1 MTCDVS
7 PVAMFY
13 IYIYQIAAHNCRSRR
28 LSQLEELR
36 QRLDEASWCCAN
48 IFKIINNANAIL
60 ILIIIIIQA
69 TAVRDSVARDHR
81 CLVMIHLHHIYKLTD
96 RPVVLLNA
104 IFRIDRI
111 ICTMIFLPFP

>member
-36 QRLDEASWCCAN
+36 QRLDEASSCFTN
-48 IFKIINNANAIL
+48 IFE
-60 ILIIIIIQA
+60 
-69 TAVRDSVARDHR
+69 
-81 CLVMIHLHHIYKLTD
+81 
-96 RPVVLLNA
+96 
-104 IFRIDRI
+104 
-111 ICTMIFLPFP
+111 IFLK

>member
-111 ICTMIFLPFP
+111 ICTMIF